1 MSKKGYEI
9 NVINAEDIKNNLEGE
24 NKPNNE
30 NKPQELKTGLMIGGL
45 ITFFLAIGFLIF
57 TLNYLFQT
65 YSADDSAQ
73 KALTFVVFILSI
85 GWISYIPGVICSIA
99 SLCMNPFV
107 IKSSSMAQKIV
118 GIVFTILA
126 ALLFLTFIAIAIYV
140 SLLTNA

>member
-45 ITFFLAIGFLIF
+45 ITLFLAIGFLIF

-73 KALTFVVFILSI
+73 KALTVVVFILSI